1 MPTGIDRVCLAY
13 VEHFRGRAE
22 AVVWRG
28 GRNYVLDP
36 RHSDELFDLFLRG
49 SRGFRHAFVKLA
61 ARAVL
66 TTRRSAQEG
75 QFYLNVGHTG
85 LDDPSL
91 AEWVRRS
98 RIKAIFLIHDLIPI
112 IHPRYCRAGE
122 QVRHVRR
129 MENVLRSAAGIIG
142 NSQAT
147 IDDLAN
153 FAASSGLTMPPA
165 VRAFIA
171 GAPISAEVRPKLFD
185 RPHFITV
192 GTIEARKNHVM
203 LLHIWQKLIA
213 KYGSASPLLLIAG
226 QRGWKAQSAIAILD
240 EAADLKGHVLE
251 LGTCGDEQL
260 ASLVAAA
267 RALLMPSFAEG
278 FGLPI
283 IEALQ
288 LRTPV
293 IASNLHVFRE
303 FADDIPTYVDPLDWR
318 GWENAIVSFTGD
330 APERKRQLQAMQT
343 YRPPSWPQHFAI
355 VDDWLR
361 TL

>member
-1 MPTGIDRVCLAY
+1 M
-13 VEHFRGRAE
+13 
-22 AVVWRG
+22 
-28 GRNYVLDP
+28 
-36 RHSDELFDLFLRG
+36 
-49 SRGFRHAFVKLA
+49 
-61 ARAVL
+61 
-66 TTRRSAQEG
+66 
-75 QFYLNVGHTG
+75 
-85 LDDPSL
+85 
-91 AEWVRRS
+91 
-98 RIKAIFLIHDLIPI
+98 
-112 IHPRYCRAGE
+112 
-122 QVRHVRR
+122 
-129 MENVLRSAAGIIG
+129 
-142 NSQAT
+142 
-147 IDDLAN
+147 
-153 FAASSGLTMPPA
+153 
-165 VRAFIA
+165 
-171 GAPISAEVRPKLFD
+171 
-185 RPHFITV
+185 
-192 GTIEARKNHVM
+192 
-203 LLHIWQKLIA
+203 
-213 KYGSASPLLLIAG
+213 
-226 QRGWKAQSAIAILD
+226 
-240 EAADLKGHVLE
+240 LE

-355 VDDWLR
+355 IDDWLR